1 MPPSRRQKSDAEI
14 SIGSGKDRFD
24 FALARQVNAFFNQ
37 EPTGIVVRRNQEIAH
52 AHTCDPRYRAAGMLS
67 ARHRRG
73 RRGSPLSCDCAI

>member
-1 MPPSRRQKSDAEI
+1 MPPSRRQKPDAEI

-52 AHTCDPRYRAAGMLS
+52 AHYM
-67 ARHRRG
+67 
-73 RRGSPLSCDCAI
+73 